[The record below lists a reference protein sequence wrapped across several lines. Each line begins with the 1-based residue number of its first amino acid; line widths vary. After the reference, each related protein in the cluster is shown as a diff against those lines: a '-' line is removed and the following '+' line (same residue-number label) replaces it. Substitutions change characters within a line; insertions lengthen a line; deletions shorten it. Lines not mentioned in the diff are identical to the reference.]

1 MIICPVDYDWILA
14 GDVYMAALIENE
26 HNPESVK
33 VVEVDFSG
41 GVIKPI
47 TGINEELRISI
58 IGHGSPGTYNEIIA
72 SSFIQKLH
80 KMGLDENYQGTIEY
94 YTCDSALNRNEGTD
108 DSLAYLTKNKF
119 KSARVIGAQGSSIIG
134 YDKCRY
140 IVDQSFESEASQL
153 QSNLLNNHNFS
164 EIINID
170 KSVFDKGKAVRDKKE
185 VKTFYDNFI
194 RQLKERNYLINGLS
208 YLV

>member
-47 TGINEELRISI
+47 TAINEESRISI
-58 IGHGSPGTYNEIIA
+58 IGHGSPGTYNKIIA

-80 KMGLDENYQGTIEY
+80 EMGLDKNYQGTIEY
-94 YTCDSALNRNEGTD
+94 YTCDSALFNEEAPHH
-108 DSLAYLTKNKF
+108 SLAHLTKNEF
-119 KSARVIGAQGSSIIG
+119 PLARVIGAKGPSIIG

-140 IVDQSFESEASQL
+140 IVNPLFTNNAGEL
-153 QSNLLNNHNFS
+153 QKTLKPNLTFDTIMRNFNQ
-164 EIINID
+164 II
-170 KSVFDKGKAVRDKKE
+170 DKGKAVRDKKE